1 MKGKLISILK
11 ILGIGFTEVVIDID
25 LSDIVINTIE
35 IKSDNIILHAFKNNI
50 DFEIPFD
57 DIDIQDQMIIYETLK
72 TLLYN

>member
-25 LSDIVINTIE
+25 LSDITINTIE

-50 DFEIPFD
+50 DVEIPFD